1 MLLGELWRNLLDGL
15 KKVMNIILVE
25 ISSPNELKRQRT
37 RLVLVAA
44 VVVAVVMLASGGLFM
59 RLAGALI
66 LCGGVGFI
74 LGWFSARR

>member
-25 ISSPNELKRQRT
+25 ISSPNELRRQRT

>member
-1 MLLGELWRNLLDGL
+1 VLLGELWRNLLDGL
-15 KKVMNIILVE
+15 KRVMNIILVE

>member
-1 MLLGELWRNLLDGL
+1 VLLGELWRNLLDGL

-25 ISSPNELKRQRT
+25 ISSPNELRRQRT

>member
-37 RLVLVAA
+37 RLVLVAS

>member
-15 KKVMNIILVE
+15 KRVMNIILVE

>member
-1 MLLGELWRNLLDGL
+1 MLPGELWRNLLDGL
-15 KKVMNIILVE
+15 KKVMTIILVE

>member
-1 MLLGELWRNLLDGL
+1 
-15 KKVMNIILVE
+15 MNIILVE

-37 RLVLVAA
+37 RLVLVAS

>member
-25 ISSPNELKRQRT
+25 ISSPNELRRQRT

-59 RLAGALI
+59 RLAGALM